1 MVQALSGNEL
11 QEYIQIT
18 SLGLFCLNV
27 SDFFLACMSVIR
39 IRSPPSKTRNLVNF
53 EFLEV
58 IMKEKSYDELNKYDF
73 IIKYYLKFLI
83 NSKIEDFIEITQNEY
98 EDLESKLEKEPDSNI
113 KIFKTY
119 TVGFYKSPEC
129 YVEQV
134 VDKDVFECLQTS
146 QIYEKNKV
154 KHERDRYLTN
164 CNEDNDVDIIP
175 DKENLEK
182 TILDKVS
189 YEELLEFAKSIFAEK
204 QYDRFYKH
212 LVLEIPFTVIASLED
227 VTIPAV
233 WESID
238 RAIETFKSNYE
249 KYNKNKKN

>member
-1 MVQALSGNEL
+1 MIQTLSGNKEIL
-11 QEYIQIT
+11 YISIT

-27 SDFFLACMSVIR
+27 SDFFVICKFI
-39 IRSPPSKTRNLVNF
+39 IRNKSPPLNTYFSTKF
-53 EFLEV
+53 KFLEV
-58 IMKEKSYDELNKYDF
+58 IMIEKSYDELNKYDF

-83 NSKIEDFIEITQNEY
+83 DSKIEDFIEITQEEY
-98 EDLESKLEKEPDSNI
+98 EDLEDKLKETPDSNV

-119 TVGFYKSPEC
+119 TVGFYKNPEC

-146 QIYEKNKV
+146 QIYEKNKA

-164 CNEDNDVDIIP
+164 CNEDNDVDTIP

-182 TILDKVS
+182 TILDKIS
-189 YEELLEFAKSIFAEK
+189 YEELLEFIKSIFAEK

-212 LVLEIPFTVIASLED
+212 LVLKIPITVIASLED
-227 VTIPAV
+227 VSIPAV

-249 KYNKNKKN
+249 EYKKNKKN